1 MKKIIFFELS
11 EKEKEILK
19 KYPQF
24 VGLADFEQEQ
34 LTTKNAIKYKDYEVI
49 SVFIGSQLSR
59 EVLSQFNNLKF
70 IATRS
75 TGFDHIDLKY
85 CQEKNVLVSNVPSYG
100 EHTVAEYTFALL
112 LCLVRK
118 VYNAYHRVRETGSF
132 SLEGLQ
138 GEELFNKTLGII
150 GTGKI
155 GKEVIK
161 IAKGFSMKVIAYD
174 KYPQEELAKQLRFD
188 YVTLDNLLSQSDIIS
203 LHLPHNEETH
213 HLINKDNIFKIKPG
227 AYIVNTARGGVIET
241 QALYEALK
249 KNHLAGAALDVLEE
263 EGDLKEEQRLL
274 MEKQDIPAEKLKIL
288 LANHI
293 FIDLDNVIISPHN
306 AFNTKEALE
315 SILITTIS
323 NIDGYFN
330 NQLKNLIN
338 NALLEKKLDD
348 KLIKKENKEKTNK
361 I

>member
-1 MKKIIFFELS
+1 MKKIIFFETS
-11 EKEKEILK
+11 EKEKEILR

-24 VGLADFEQEQ
+24 LELADFENGQ
-34 LTTKNAIKYKDYEVI
+34 LTLENTRQYKDYEVI
-49 SVFIGSQLSR
+49 SVFIGSQLSK
-59 EVLSQFNNLKF
+59 EVLKELNNLKF

-75 TGFDHIDLKY
+75 TGFDHIDLNY
-85 CQEKNVLVSNVPSYG
+85 CQEKNILVSNVPSYG

-112 LCLVRK
+112 LCLIRK
-118 VYNAYHRVRETGSF
+118 VYNAYHQVRETGSF

-138 GEELFNKTLGII
+138 GEELFNKTMGII

-174 KYPQEELAKQLRFD
+174 KYPQEELVKQLGFD
-188 YVTLDNLLSQSDIIS
+188 YVSLDNLLSQSDIIS
-203 LHLPHNEETH
+203 LHLPYNKETH
-213 HLINKDNIFKIKPG
+213 HLINKDNIFKIKSG
-227 AYIVNTARGGVIET
+227 AYIINTARGGIIET

-263 EGDLKEEQRLL
+263 EGNLKEEQRIL
-274 MEKQDIPAEKLKIL
+274 MEKQDLPPEKLKIL

-315 SILITTIS
+315 SILITTIK

-330 NQLKNLIN
+330 KQFKNLIN
-338 NALLEKKLDD
+338 
-348 KLIKKENKEKTNK
+348 
-361 I
+361 